1 MKARG
6 VAGIVVGFLLLTPF
20 PTQAQLDVASVGARA
35 GMIRTLWSES
45 YGSFLPLWSFYPEVQ
60 IGGTFF
66 VPYLSWQAS
75 WGYWSDGVERAAPI
89 MDMVT
94 YSLSSHIVALRI
106 GFHPQVL
113 DDHVPIPIVVFA
125 GAAEHFIKAERIGG
139 TDYGGERRQN
149 PNYRSLDQSLTPFVG
164 VGVSIWVLPYLNL
177 GAELQQFIPFGSS
190 EISRAQKNR
199 RTFSIGLAVGF

>member
-1 MKARG
+1 
-6 VAGIVVGFLLLTPF
+6 
-20 PTQAQLDVASVGARA
+20 
-35 GMIRTLWSES
+35 
-45 YGSFLPLWSFYPEVQ
+45 
-60 IGGTFF
+60 
-66 VPYLSWQAS
+66 
-75 WGYWSDGVERAAPI
+75 

-139 TDYGGERRQN
+139 TASRGNRR
-149 PNYRSLDQSLTPFVG
+149 PRDQSLTPFVG

-177 GAELQQFIPFGSS
+177 EVEGQQFIPFGSS

-199 RTFSIGLAVGF
+199 RTFSIGLGVGF